1 MFCKCILVYLS
12 LYLHCNFY
20 INIDNIDDI
29 KAVIKVLKDTIQRN
43 YSNLSDATEGCLKKI
58 AEQMYCKGLVSKAVQ
73 TSPTFD
79 SVMSQFE
86 VTLQISNSIQQ
97 IEEKCNQF
105 VQSLSCQGG
114 PAQAAVKNL
123 VEQWKDNINRQFNGL
138 SFINEETESDT
149 TFTLVVTEKSMNYFT
164 N

>member
-58 AEQMYCKGLVSKAVQ
+58 AEQMYSKGLVSKAVQ
-73 TSPTFD
+73 TSPMFD
-79 SVMSQFE
+79 SVMSEFE

>member
-58 AEQMYCKGLVSKAVQ
+58 AEQMYSKGLVSKAVQ

-105 VQSLSCQGG
+105 VQSLSSQGG
-114 PAQAAVKNL
+114 PAQEAATNL
-123 VEQWKDNINRQFNGL
+123 VEQWKDNINREFDGL
-138 SFINEETESDT
+138 SFIIESEA
-149 TFTLVVTEKSMNYFT
+149 TFTFVVTEKGMNYF